1 MIGCVLNYSTVI
13 MMDIFADCLRVSLFS
28 PLVSDNQII
37 VVLETLSVLLSVLI
51 FLITDQP
58 SYLL

>member
-1 MIGCVLNYSTVI
+1 
-13 MMDIFADCLRVSLFS
+13 MDIFADCLRVSLFS